1 MSSAKKMKSD
11 PKTTLLVIVLGM
23 LVVYLV
29 FKKDWALLVALGVGA
44 AGLLSGFVAEKIDWL
59 WMKLTWV
66 LSMIVPNI
74 LLSAVFYVFLTPVAL
89 LSRVF
94 GAKNQLSLK
103 NTAPSL
109 FKDHNKPFDKPSF
122 DEDVLLKL
130 CSS

>member
-1 MSSAKKMKSD
+1 MKSD

-29 FKKDWALLVALGVGA
+29 FRKEWALMAALAVGV
-44 AGLLSGFVAEKIDWL
+44 AGLFSGFLAEKIERL

-89 LSRVF
+89 LSRIF

-103 NTAPSL
+103 NSAPSL

-122 DEDVLLKL
+122 EKPW
-130 CSS
+130 